1 MRTTRYSFSLAFV
14 TFLLFCLAGFE
25 HASALRI
32 PSFSQVHSGTPVNRR
47 LPRPN
52 VGSSTDPSQAS
63 RSYLRRLLDQVSLSS
78 SRYASSASSPVHWT
92 ESRPK
97 LVESLK
103 HYEDQ
108 VVVRFNIT
116 DSQQEAALR
125 TVVDR
130 MLLDVWDFTDN
141 HVDIRLPSRRI
152 RYLIR
157 ALPSSLQESQAILIP
172 DLARLAAATY
182 PSDQSRNE
190 PNRQQGRGTHSAH
203 EALSR
208 RQDAIDVFFQNYQ
221 PYSVLLAWMR
231 LVDSMFRGR
240 GLVQMISLGTSYEGR
255 DIPALRV
262 GMRPDNDVVG
272 SRRRV
277 ILVTGGAHAR
287 EWISTSSVNYAAWS
301 FIRSIDRDPLVNKI
315 LERFDLVFAPVLNPD
330 GYEYTWEV
338 DRLWRK
344 SRQRTKMSYCQGFDL
359 DHSFSYQWGSAGHQ
373 TEPCSESYGG
383 DQPFQAVEAAQ
394 LAEWAKNQT
403 EHGYKF
409 VGYLDLHSYS
419 QQILVPYSF
428 SCAVEP
434 PNFEN
439 LEEVALNLAKHMRL
453 SNGEVYTVASACEGA
468 VSPPTDLGSSRIE
481 ARGGSAVDYVYHELG
496 AHYSYQIK
504 LRDTGSY
511 GFLVPSNNIVP
522 TGEEVFHA
530 MKYLGDYLLGNN
542 GHESAAEVTPT
553 DGQFQQ
559 ESLVDTKDK
568 EMVVTELRK
577 RRQVP
582 VATDQT

>member
-1 MRTTRYSFSLAFV
+1 MRTKPYSFSFV
-14 TFLLFCLAGFE
+14 LVAFLLLCLAGLE
-25 HASALRI
+25 YSCALRI
-32 PSFSQVHSGTPVNRR
+32 PGLPPIQETNPTIHR
-47 LPRPN
+47 LPRPKL
-52 VGSSTDPSQAS
+52 GPSSQTRTSAPAQAS
-63 RSYLRRLLDQVSLSS
+63 RSFLRRLLDRISS
-78 SRYASSASSPVHWT
+78 SSSYHASANSSPTRWT
-92 ESRPK
+92 DDHPK

-108 VVVRFNIT
+108 VVIRFNIS
-116 DSQQEAALR
+116 DPQQEAALR
-125 TVVDR
+125 AVIDR

-152 RYLIR
+152 RYLTR
-157 ALPSSLQESQAILIP
+157 ALPSSLQENQSILIP

-182 PSDQSRNE
+182 PSGQTQSD
-190 PNRQQGRGTHSAH
+190 PIRQHNRGTDSTN
-203 EALSR
+203 EALPKK
-208 RQDAIDVFFQNYQ
+208 QDAIDVFFQNYQ

-240 GLVQMISLGTSYEGR
+240 GLVQMISIGTSYEGR

-262 GMRPDNDVVG
+262 GLRPGDHPIG
-272 SRRRV
+272 RRREV
-277 ILVTGGAHAR
+277 VLVTGGAHAR

-301 FIRSIDRDPLVNKI
+301 FIRSIDKDPMVNKI
-315 LERFDLVFAPVLNPD
+315 LKRFDLVFVPVLNPD
-330 GYEYTWEV
+330 GYEYTWKV

-359 DHSFSYQWGSAGHQ
+359 DHSFSYQWDSAEHQ

-383 DQPFQAVEAAQ
+383 DKPFQAVEASQ
-394 LAEWAKNQT
+394 LADWAKNET
-403 EHGYKF
+403 ENGYKF

-434 PNFEN
+434 PNIEN
-439 LEEVALNLAKHMRL
+439 LEEVAMNLAKHMRL
-453 SNGEVYTVASACEGA
+453 SNGEVYTVTSACGGA
-468 VSPPTDLGSSRIE
+468 VSSPTDLTSSRIE

-530 MKYLGDYLLGNN
+530 MKYLGDYCKWKIPIITYTCIVEDGLLTTLIQCLETTVMSWRN
-542 GHESAAEVTPT
+542 S
-553 DGQFQQ
+553 
-559 ESLVDTKDK
+559 
-568 EMVVTELRK
+568 R
-577 RRQVP
+577 
-582 VATDQT
+582 